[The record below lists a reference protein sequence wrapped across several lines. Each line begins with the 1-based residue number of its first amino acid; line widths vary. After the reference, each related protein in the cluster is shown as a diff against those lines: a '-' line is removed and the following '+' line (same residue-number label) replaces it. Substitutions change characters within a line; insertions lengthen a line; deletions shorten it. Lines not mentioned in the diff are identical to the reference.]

1 MWQNGVVMRDWPN
14 GAELLD
20 LARETSGVEVDQPYL
35 RQAQDIAAREE
46 AAGMAPLIAER
57 DRLIEFYGETANL
70 AEPIAQALMRL
81 NARFARDL
89 RSYNLDKTLEIA
101 KKSVRT
107 NRRTRGFLELR
118 CSQSRAG
125 ESFLNNRSLRDN

>member
-89 RSYNLDKTLEIA
+89 RAGLFDCFGPRRNSALRLLRESA
-101 KKSVRT
+101 VARLAET
-107 NRRTRGFLELR
+107 NPDYTGKM
-118 CSQSRAG
+118 
-125 ESFLNNRSLRDN
+125 